1 MAPLAQLAERGSS
14 KPEAA
19 GSNPAG
25 SFFKPSIAQLVEHG
39 IVEVI
44 NYIPGVV
51 GSNPAR
57 RISNERFIKSDKGLN
72 KSKKQK
78 QNKPN
83 KINQIKQK

>member
-1 MAPLAQLAERGSS
+1 MAERGSS

-25 SFFKPSIAQLVEHG
+25 SFKPSIAQLVEHG

-44 NYIPGVV
+44 NNIPGVV

-57 RISNERFIKSDKGLN
+57 RISDERFIKSDKGLN
-72 KSKKQK
+72 KL
-78 QNKPN
+78 NKMN
-83 KINQIKQK
+83 LK